1 MLSNLFK
8 LAIEKFQDNKASAP
22 DIKNNIYSCRLAYS
36 SLFDNMF
43 MFGLSQIMQ
52 TTAEMNNDYNTYS
65 NYIINSL
72 RMNRDINDC
81 NRPKGHTYQ
90 PSQNELNNF
99 MFLNT
104 MNEKT
109 KEYIVKLCDIVLDEK
124 YDISK
129 ETDKNIITNY
139 RLLKFI
145 PVYYEIMSNCYKIYD
160 DNERFLK
167 SNEFNNI
174 VNKMGPSFNILKMNI
189 NGRTDFVSLISIF
202 KENYNKPEIIELSNL
217 ILKYHAEMFKI
228 VKYTKKQS
236 DNEDKSKDKSKEEK
250 PKEEK
255 PKEAKTKEEKPKK
268 EPKQKEPKEE
278 AEADNTKPAKKK
290 KEKIPAAVRKIVWN
304 TYIGKDNSVGKCLC
318 CDAEEISSTN
328 FECGHIKSEKN
339 GGEVNIDN
347 LRPICGHCNK
357 SIGGNNMDEF
367 MDKYK
372 IKKPANWN
380 GV

>member
-1 MLSNLFK
+1 
-8 LAIEKFQDNKASAP
+8 
-22 DIKNNIYSCRLAYS
+22 
-36 SLFDNMF
+36 
-43 MFGLSQIMQ
+43 
-52 TTAEMNNDYNTYS
+52 
-65 NYIINSL
+65 
-72 RMNRDINDC
+72 MNRDINDC

-129 ETDKNIITNY
+129 ETDTNIITNY

-145 PVYYEIMSNCYKIYD
+145 PVYYEIMSNCYNIYD
-160 DNERFLK
+160 DRDRFLK

-174 VNKMGPSFNILKMNI
+174 VNKMEPSFNILKMNI

-228 VKYTKKQS
+228 IKYTKKQS
-236 DNEDKSKDKSKEEK
+236 NTDEKPIDDK

-255 PKEAKTKEEKPKK
+255 LKEETPKEEKPKK
-268 EPKQKEPKEE
+268 EPKTEPKPKVLKEE
-278 AEADNTKPAKKK
+278 VEADNIKPAKKK
-290 KEKIPAAVRKIVWN
+290 KEKIPATVRKIVWN

-318 CDAEEISSTN
+318 CNAEDISSTN

>member
-22 DIKNNIYSCRLAYS
+22 DVKSYIYSCRLAYS
-36 SLFDNMF
+36 SLFDSMF
-43 MFGLSQIMQ
+43 MSGLAQIIQNTPDMSSDYCNF
-52 TTAEMNNDYNTYS
+52 NNF
-65 NYIINSL
+65 ILNSL
-72 RMNRDINDC
+72 RMNRNINDC
-81 NRPKGHTYQ
+81 NKTYQ

-99 MFLNT
+99 MFLNN
-104 MNEKT
+104 MSEKT
-109 KEYIVKLCDIVLDEK
+109 KEYIVKLCDIVLDDV

-129 ETDKNIITNY
+129 ETDKNIITFY
-139 RLLKFI
+139 RLLKFLPI
-145 PVYYEIMSNCYKIYD
+145 YFEIMSNCYKIYD
-160 DNERFLK
+160 DNERFIK

-174 VNKMGPSFNILKMNI
+174 VSKMGPVFNILKLNV
-189 NGRTDFVSLISIF
+189 NGMTNFVSLINIF
-202 KENYNKPEIIELSNL
+202 KDNHDKPEIVELSNL
-217 ILKYHAEMFKI
+217 IFKYHSEMFKV
-228 VKYTKKQS
+228 VKYIK
-236 DNEDKSKDKSKEEK
+236 NKSNDEKPKEVK

-255 PKEAKTKEEKPKK
+255 PNK
-268 EPKQKEPKEE
+268 EPKPKAVKEE
-278 AEADNTKPAKKK
+278 VETDTGTDTSTKSGKKK

-304 TYIGKDNSVGKCLC
+304 TYIGKDNSAGKCLC

-339 GGEVNIDN
+339 GGEVNIEN

>member
-52 TTAEMNNDYNTYS
+52 TTAEMNNDSNTYS

-81 NRPKGHTYQ
+81 NKKYQ
-90 PSQNELNNF
+90 QSQIELNNF

-109 KEYIVKLCDIVLDEK
+109 KEYIVKLCNIVLDEK

-202 KENYNKPEIIELSNL
+202 KDNYNKPEIIELSNL
-217 ILKYHAEMFKI
+217 IFKYHAEMFKI

-236 DNEDKSKDKSKEEK
+236 NAEEKPKDEKPKEDKTKEAKSKEEK
-250 PKEEK
+250 PKKETK
-255 PKEAKTKEEKPKK
+255 PKA
-268 EPKQKEPKEE
+268 PKEE